1 MPFNAILNCLH
12 ESLYALVSSYLKGAT
27 LAQGIVLLRDM
38 NIMWLLAVGDMLE
51 VP

>member
-12 ESLYALVSSYLKGAT
+12 ESLYALVSSYLRAT